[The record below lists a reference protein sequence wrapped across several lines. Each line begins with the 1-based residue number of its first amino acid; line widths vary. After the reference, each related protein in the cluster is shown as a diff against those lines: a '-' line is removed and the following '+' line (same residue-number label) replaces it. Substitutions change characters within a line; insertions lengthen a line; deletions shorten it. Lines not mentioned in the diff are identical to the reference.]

1 MKTEQ
6 LLELIREHFDVS
18 EYDEDDRCIVLH
30 SRRNGVLRFERF
42 AQRVLEAAPAVEG
55 EPVAPRVGANCRGS
69 YVLGSACRKCA
80 KCEEELQR
88 LISNA
93 CRLKSPD
100 SDPVAEVV
108 WHDPRLMHADSKR
121 APHKII
127 DASLAFFDK
136 YPVGTKLYLHPQ
148 PSLAEKIERI
158 RALIGSREFSGRNV
172 AKCFMWR
179 RWDE

>member
-55 EPVAPRVGANCRGS
+55 EPTAWLIESGS
-69 YVLGSACRKCA
+69 
-80 KCEEELQR
+80 
-88 LISNA
+88 
-93 CRLKSPD
+93 
-100 SDPVAEVV
+100 SDGDEDIVTLNHGVV
-108 WHDPRLMHADSKR
+108 RRFKR
-121 APHKII
+121 AGHNSTP
-127 DASLAFFDK
+127 
-136 YPVGTKLYLHPQ
+136 LYTHRQ

-158 RALIGSREFSGRNV
+158 RALKVEGEFHIDSRVNNV
-172 AKCFMWR
+172 IDLAIAILEENK
-179 RWDE
+179 